1 MKRKCAISVIAVF
14 ALVCLALTACIVE
27 SERPVI
33 RDPWIVNTPN
43 FPNYGEPI
51 TGGPIR
57 ITATGHEGRE
67 IAVYLVLDATG
78 RIIVVN
84 FNLETETQSHVGPL
98 PGTITPIILLTNSF
112 NFPNTIVS
120 GATVTAERLTNAVR
134 REFIERGV
142 LPNTVGF
149 GNPALDPSRP

>member
-1 MKRKCAISVIAVF
+1 MKRKYTISVIATL
-14 ALVCLALTACIVE
+14 ALVCLALAACIVE

-33 RDPWIVNTPN
+33 RGPWYANNDPAQL
-43 FPNYGEPI
+43 I

-57 ITATGHEGRE
+57 ITATGHEGGE
-67 IAVYLVLDATG
+67 IAVYLVLDPTG

-98 PGTITPIILLTNSF
+98 PGTITPLILLTNSF

-120 GATVTAERLTNAVR
+120 GATVTARILTEAVR
-134 REFIERGV
+134 TEFIERGV
-142 LPNTVGF
+142 APDTIGF
-149 GNPALDPSRP
+149 

>member
-1 MKRKCAISVIAVF
+1 MEKKYRISVIVAL
-14 ALVCLALTACIVE
+14 ALVCLALVACIVE

-33 RDPWIVNTPN
+33 RGPWYANNDPAQL
-43 FPNYGEPI
+43 I

-57 ITATGHEGRE
+57 ITATGHEGGE
-67 IAVYLVLDATG
+67 IAVYLVLDPTG